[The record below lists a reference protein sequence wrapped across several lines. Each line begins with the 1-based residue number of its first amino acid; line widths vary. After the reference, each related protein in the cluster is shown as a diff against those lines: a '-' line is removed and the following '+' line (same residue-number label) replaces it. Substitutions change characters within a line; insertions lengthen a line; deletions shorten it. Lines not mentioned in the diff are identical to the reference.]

1 MASGALNSCLYSVS
15 DAVVKISLVCFGV
28 GVGGLEE
35 AALEGGGV
43 AALEVGELVALE
55 DAEVLEDLGAMLS
68 GVELGM
74 FMRVVLF
81 LWLQCLTGDVLYAQ
95 ESARVRESQ
104 CPSHL
109 DSITHTPR
117 SNTWSSSVVALGK
130 IDERP

>member
-68 GVELGM
+68 GVELGL
-74 FMRVVLF
+74 FMRVVSL
-81 LWLQCLTGDVLYAQ
+81 LWLQMPHWRRFIRTG
-95 ESARVRESQ
+95 VRSRKR
-104 CPSHL
+104 
-109 DSITHTPR
+109 ITMLI
-117 SNTWSSSVVALGK
+117 SS
-130 IDERP
+130 